1 MKTGSQGT
9 FVISWSQTE
18 TDGLKAASL
27 DVLAV
32 GATWRWTGAPVRVDG
47 PQGVLILTEAEGEA
61 DLRKRAARMVRR
73 LIGAAV
79 GNNVAGG
86 SRRVTSYEDREVCT
100 TRYRTEYQRE
110 LVGYDVTYRYDGRV
124 YTTNTR
130 HHPGDRIIHVRSR
143 Y

>member
-1 MKTGSQGT
+1 MHPTTVSRVQQSWALVQPIAPQAAALFYQNLFSADPSLKPLFKGDMHEQGKKLM
-9 FVISWSQTE
+9 Q
-18 TDGLKAASL
+18 
-27 DVLAV
+27 
-32 GATWRWTGAPVRVDG
+32 
-47 PQGVLILTEAEGEA
+47 
-61 DLRKRAARMVRR
+61 M
-73 LIGAAV
+73 IGAAV

-130 HHPGDRIIHVRSR
+130 HHPGDRIVHVRDR